1 MEVKELKSKGLKRE
15 FSITVSKDDLK
26 DKKIRKLQDIASKAK
41 IDGFRPGKVPTS
53 HIEKLYGQSVMVE
66 VIEEKVSEASQ
77 NVLKERDLKAAVK
90 PDVKLD
96 SDMNDIIE
104 KNKDLVFTMNCEV
117 LPEIVITDF
126 SKIKLDKPVSK
137 PQEKDINDALEY
149 LAKQNKS
156 YKEVSE
162 KTKSKDGD
170 QVTIDYVGKIDN
182 IAFEGGTASDAN
194 LVLGSK
200 SFIDNFEE
208 QLIGLKQGDNKLVK
222 VKFPENYQSPDLAG
236 KEATFDVNIKK
247 VSKAE
252 ESKDSDKDKKKTAA
266 DVLLELDGPDA
277 DAKQKV
283 VKAKGSKNV
292 NSGIVHVLATFNNT
306 IVTISDKRG
315 NVIGW
320 STAGKMG
327 FRGSRKSTAYAAQVV
342 SQDACRQ
349 AMGHGLKEADVKVKG
364 PGSGRESAVRA
375 VQGIGIDVKSISD
388 VTPIPHNGCRPKKAR
403 RV

>member
-1 MEVKELKSKGLKRE
+1 MADEDKE
-15 FSITVSKDDLK
+15 I
-26 DKKIRKLQDIASKAK
+26 
-41 IDGFRPGKVPTS
+41 P
-53 HIEKLYGQSVMVE
+53 
-66 VIEEKVSEASQ
+66 EEET
-77 NVLKERDLKAAVK
+77 
-90 PDVKLD
+90 P
-96 SDMNDIIE
+96 
-104 KNKDLVFTMNCEV
+104 
-117 LPEIVITDF
+117 
-126 SKIKLDKPVSK
+126 
-137 PQEKDINDALEY
+137 
-149 LAKQNKS
+149 
-156 YKEVSE
+156 
-162 KTKSKDGD
+162 
-170 QVTIDYVGKIDN
+170 
-182 IAFEGGTASDAN
+182 
-194 LVLGSK
+194 
-200 SFIDNFEE
+200 
-208 QLIGLKQGDNKLVK
+208 
-222 VKFPENYQSPDLAG
+222 
-236 KEATFDVNIKK
+236 
-247 VSKAE
+247 KAE
-252 ESKDSDKDKKKTAA
+252 EETPKAEEETPKAEEETPKAEEEAAKVVEEAPKAEEEAPKAEEEAPKAEDGEKEKKTRTAA

-306 IVTISDKRG
+306 IVTITDKRG